1 MLASACSP
9 LDGTYIREGIGT
21 TLGTEDLVEASRL
34 QDIYVGEICRQA
46 GLRVSRHGDFLW
58 CDEVGMRPSEWTTF
72 VQAGLNDIDRRC
84 DAYLGWVDNKRR
96 WREPILK
103 QLLTTSAATA
113 AIMGLTGV
121 GAAPIAIVG
130 TAFGLAQDSFVNIS
144 SRLLTE
150 IDHSVIQ
157 QVVLGNQNQFRIK
170 LAGVPV
176 DNRPAAIY
184 LLRNYLRICMPFSI
198 EMSINSTIAT
208 YHRAGPQGLAQE
220 QPVLTQGPSIA
231 RATASVPLVPTVQIA
246 RPVRPKTALTSLAD
260 YKLIIAEYDPDVH
273 SISKVEPAL
282 IKICVPEAELRAIGE
297 RAKLAIRVYQQAAG
311 LPITGLLR
319 TRDLVSLNG
328 IPDCPLGRLN
338 YFEANWKDAKDGL
351 VSKTTIDLMNVALA
365 KDRQLRPEATEFE
378 VRSRIPEL
386 RVALSSKLQLK
397 SPLLSNQITS
407 DLIGELTRL
416 QILKG

>member
-1 MLASACSP
+1 
-9 LDGTYIREGIGT
+9 
-21 TLGTEDLVEASRL
+21 
-34 QDIYVGEICRQA
+34 
-46 GLRVSRHGDFLW
+46 
-58 CDEVGMRPSEWTTF
+58 MRPSEWTTF

-121 GAAPIAIVG
+121 GATPIAIVG

-170 LAGVPV
+170 LIGVPV

-208 YHRAGPQGLAQE
+208 YHRAGAQGLAQGE
-220 QPVLTQGPSIA
+220 QVLTQGPSIS
-231 RATASVPLVPTVQIA
+231 RATTAS
-246 RPVRPKTALTSLAD
+246 
-260 YKLIIAEYDPDVH
+260 
-273 SISKVEPAL
+273 AL
-282 IKICVPEAELRAIGE
+282 IRSIPSGGPRGPLEGTDKNRPRPLIEPTMTGGSTDSERDMPKSRGESIQANLCVVPNAAFDPATRE
-297 RAKLAIRVYQQAAG
+297 AIRQAKVGGNQSSATAAPFANNKNQIMSSVEAQIFLGSRPCSFDMSGTDRGYQTAFEKFRFADDGGVRSLQRVLAACDATLKESG
-311 LPITGLLR
+311 RFDGFTR
-319 TRDLVSLNG
+319 TAIKVAKSKLSPARKADLTDLETDTLNDRSFRAVSLT
-328 IPDCPLGRLN
+328 C
-338 YFEANWKDAKDGL
+338 
-351 VSKTTIDLMNVALA
+351 TM
-365 KDRQLRPEATEFE
+365 
-378 VRSRIPEL
+378 
-386 RVALSSKLQLK
+386 
-397 SPLLSNQITS
+397 
-407 DLIGELTRL
+407 
-416 QILKG
+416 